1 MFGLLRGLLRSF
13 AVGLALGVLFAPR
26 PGAETRRMLS
36 KRFTKVVDQIS
47 ANAALLPQVPPERAG
62 SNGHAESTAKRPRAS
77 TDARA
82 SS

>member
-1 MFGLLRGLLRSF
+1 MFGLVRTMLRSF
-13 AVGLALGVLFAPR
+13 AVGLAIGVLIAPR

-36 KRFTKVVDQIS
+36 ERFARFMDQLFEM
-47 ANAALLPQVPPERAG
+47 AALPKVPPERART
-62 SNGHAESTAKRPRAS
+62 NGHAERPAAKRTRAS